1 MDILEHELTL
11 NMIDAFF
18 FYLIIFAPTIT
29 LIGLIIF
36 GIYWVLKKK
45 GHKAAATIVSSVLI
59 LAFISVAIFFV
70 FEDSFFSKS
79 DANELLSKHNIVLQ
93 DDFEILSNTSGGF
106 NDYSHSLKLSISD
119 RDKRSF
125 INQRA
130 WTSYD
135 RGTDL
140 YLPELVEDRY
150 EGDTLKVNYMLED
163 RYIYTVY
170 QPNGKGITPTLVTI
184 SVSKHDNVLMYEEI
198 LD

>member
-1 MDILEHELTL
+1 
-11 NMIDAFF
+11 MIDAFF
-18 FYLIIFAPTIT
+18 FHLIIFAPFIT
-29 LIGLIIF
+29 LLGLIIF
-36 GIYWVLKKK
+36 GIYWILKKT
-45 GHKAAATIVSSVLI
+45 GHKVAGAIVSSILVLMV
-59 LAFISVAIFFV
+59 LSGAIFFV

-130 WTSYD
+130 WSSYD

-150 EGDTLKVNYMLED
+150 EGDTLKVNYKLED

-184 SVSKHDNVLMYEEI
+184 SVSKHDNLLMYEEI

>member
-1 MDILEHELTL
+1 
-11 NMIDAFF
+11 MIDAFF

-36 GIYWVLKKK
+36 VVYWTLKKA
-45 GHKAAATIVSSVLI
+45 GHKVAGTIVSSVLV
-59 LAFISVAIFFV
+59 LAFILGAIFFV
-70 FEDSFFSKS
+70 FEDSFFFKS
-79 DANELLSKHNIVLQ
+79 DATELLSKHNIVLQ

-130 WTSYD
+130 WTSYNG
-135 RGTDL
+135 GTDL

-150 EGDTLKVNYMLED
+150 EGDTLKVNYTLDD

-170 QPNGKGITPTLVTI
+170 QPNGKGITPTFVTI
-184 SVSKHDNVLMYEEI
+184 TVSKHDNILVYEEI